1 MSYIPLNRNLIVSR
15 EEPVRTTSSGIILQT
30 SQEPDKARVVATSVD
45 DVSIDEL
52 LLINWNKAV
61 KIDKD
66 HFRINIED
74 CIAVFTD

>member
-45 DVSIDEL
+45 DVSVDEL

-61 KIDKD
+61 KIDNQ
-66 HFRINIED
+66 HFRINIDD
-74 CIAVFTD
+74 CVAVFTD